1 MTESDNSGAKSE
13 TNLKGY
19 LFFLVG
25 QWISILGSNIVQ
37 FGLIWFITIETNS
50 PAILGMA
57 AFFGMAPFY
66 IVTPIAGVFIDR
78 WSRKKVIILVDFMQ
92 AMLTLILIVFFIYY
106 TIIFSI
112 LELIIAILLIST
124 LRGIFGAFHTSAV
137 DTLLPIMVPR
147 KHLSR
152 INGINYLATGAINI
166 VGPIVGAIALS
177 LVEMKNLLW
186 LDVITFLVAVFP
198 TMVVFIP
205 IIKKTTQEVSKQS
218 FKKEISEGMSF
229 IRETTGLFYLLVVFT
244 GVNFFMAPI
253 FTQFP
258 LLVQSIHLG
267 DEGTL
272 ALLLSINQVGL
283 ICGSFIMSSW
293 KGFSNNAKGVALGIF
308 FTYLGL
314 LTIAIAPIGNFL
326 VVGLG
331 FCINGFTLPIMN
343 VSSETI
349 WSKTVPKNLLGRV
362 YAVRRTV
369 AQFSFPIS
377 TILGGF
383 LAEIFGLIPI
393 LATCAVL
400 GIVLLG
406 YSWFFTPLSKV
417 EQSIEESLTNK
428 SAIHNSDHQD

>member
-198 TMVVFIP
+198 
-205 IIKKTTQEVSKQS
+205 
-218 FKKEISEGMSF
+218 
-229 IRETTGLFYLLVVFT
+229 
-244 GVNFFMAPI
+244 
-253 FTQFP
+253 
-258 LLVQSIHLG
+258 
-267 DEGTL
+267 
-272 ALLLSINQVGL
+272 
-283 ICGSFIMSSW
+283 
-293 KGFSNNAKGVALGIF
+293 
-308 FTYLGL
+308 
-314 LTIAIAPIGNFL
+314 
-326 VVGLG
+326 
-331 FCINGFTLPIMN
+331 
-343 VSSETI
+343 
-349 WSKTVPKNLLGRV
+349 
-362 YAVRRTV
+362 
-369 AQFSFPIS
+369 
-377 TILGGF
+377 
-383 LAEIFGLIPI
+383 
-393 LATCAVL
+393 
-400 GIVLLG
+400 
-406 YSWFFTPLSKV
+406 
-417 EQSIEESLTNK
+417 
-428 SAIHNSDHQD
+428 